1 MSQLYNLKAV
11 YPLIENLYGLQVDT
25 DSFEDVALAGWEL
38 IGNKHTRLYK
48 YIGDTVNGELQ
59 LPCNVDIIESVH
71 IPVVDSN
78 RINNKVDYID
88 QASIMIESYIDA
100 WQQTNNPFN
109 SKGKLVDYREGD
121 NVLYF
126 AKDYKDVKV
135 VYKGILVDEED
146 GLPLINDREMKAIA
160 AFVAWREL
168 LKDGIKKRNGD
179 SIKLAQMVEQEWLRK
194 CNAARL
200 KDHLSQNDM
209 DAILDVK
216 FRSDRKQFG
225 KSLKPIV

>member
-78 RINNKVDYID
+78 RINNKVDYVD

-100 WQQTNNPFN
+100 
-109 SKGKLVDYREGD
+109 
-121 NVLYF
+121 
-126 AKDYKDVKV
+126 
-135 VYKGILVDEED
+135 
-146 GLPLINDREMKAIA
+146 
-160 AFVAWREL
+160 
-168 LKDGIKKRNGD
+168 
-179 SIKLAQMVEQEWLRK
+179 
-194 CNAARL
+194 
-200 KDHLSQNDM
+200 
-209 DAILDVK
+209 
-216 FRSDRKQFG
+216 
-225 KSLKPIV
+225 